1 MEETKR
7 EDPETVE
14 EIETAAEETAS
25 EDVVTEQKSDPKKTV
40 RELLDVKKR
49 LADAEEKLAAAEAR
63 EAELSDKHLRLAAEY
78 ENFRRR
84 AAAERTAAYT
94 DGLEGA
100 LEKLLPILDNLERA
114 SLYQDGQRVAEGL
127 AIIAKS
133 AAEALTALGVET
145 FGEAGESFD
154 PNLHN
159 AIGHVEDEARGE
171 GEIAEVYQKG
181 YKKGDRILRYA
192 MVTVAN

>member
-1 MEETKR
+1 MEETMEKGQ
-7 EDPETVE
+7 E
-14 EIETAAEETAS
+14 EILEEPDGKSAKGEPKKLARELASVKAQLLEAKKAEE
-25 EDVVTEQKSDPKKTV
+25 
-40 RELLDVKKR
+40 ELT
-49 LADAEEKLAAAEAR
+49 
-63 EAELSDKHLRLAAEY
+63 DKHLRLAAEY

-114 SLYQDGQRVAEGL
+114 SLYHDAEKIAEGL
-127 AIIAKS
+127 LMIGRSAK
-133 AAEALTALGVET
+133 EAFAALGVEA
-145 FGEAGESFD
+145 FGEVGDVFD
-154 PNLHN
+154 PAVHN
-159 AIGHVEDEARGE
+159 AVLHVEDDTHGE
-171 GEIAEVYQKG
+171 GEITEVHQKG

>member
-1 MEETKR
+1 MENEKITIPEEDLGTEPKQEKKGKASAALR
-7 EDPETVE
+7 E
-14 EIETAAEETAS
+14 AEE
-25 EDVVTEQKSDPKKTV
+25 Q
-40 RELLDVKKR
+40 
-49 LADAEEKLAAAEAR
+49 LAAAN
-63 EAELSDKHLRLAAEY
+63 AELAALSDKYLRLAAEY

-84 AAAERTAAYT
+84 AAAEKTAAYT

-114 SLYQDGQRVAEGL
+114 ALYRDAERVAEGL
-127 AIIAKS
+127 AMTARS
-133 AAEALTALGVET
+133 AADAFAALGVEE
-145 FGEAGESFD
+145 FGEAGEEFD

-159 AIGHVEDEARGE
+159 AVFHKEDDTLGE
-171 GEIAEVYQKG
+171 NVIAEVHQKG

>member
-1 MEETKR
+1 MEENKCECPETEAVTEETAPEETKGECKKSTR
-7 EDPETVE
+7 ELKKKLAE
-14 EIETAAEETAS
+14 AEE
-25 EDVVTEQKSDPKKTV
+25 Q
-40 RELLDVKKR
+40 
-49 LADAEEKLAAAEAR
+49 LAAAAAR

-84 AAAERTAAYT
+84 ATAERTAAYT

-114 SLYQDGQRVAEGL
+114 ALYQDGQKVAEGL
-127 AIIAKS
+127 AIIMKS
-133 AAEALTALGVET
+133 AADALSALGVET
-145 FGEAGESFD
+145 FGESGDAFD

-159 AIGHVEDEARGE
+159 AIQHIEDAERGE
-171 GEIAEVYQKG
+171 NEIAEVYQKG
-181 YKKGDRILRYA
+181 YKKGDRVLRYA

>member
-1 MEETKR
+1 MEETLN
-7 EDPETVE
+7 ECNETPVTPE
-14 EIETAAEETAS
+14 EETEEVEAP
-25 EDVVTEQKSDPKKTV
+25 EEKGDPKKAA
-40 RELLDVKKR
+40 RELLEIKRR

-84 AAAERTAAYT
+84 AAAEKTAAYT

-100 LEKLLPILDNLERA
+100 LAKLLPILDNLERA
-114 SLYQDGQRVAEGL
+114 ALYQDGEKVAEGL
-127 AIIAKS
+127 AITAKA
-133 AAEALTALGVET
+133 AAEAIASLGVET
-145 FGEAGESFD
+145 FGEVGEEFD

-159 AIGHVEDEARGE
+159 AIGHVENGDLGE
-171 GEIAEVYQKG
+171 NVIAEVYQKG

-192 MVTVAN
+192 MVMVAN

>member
-1 MEETKR
+1 MEENSCECNET
-7 EDPETVE
+7 PEVTEE
-14 EIETAAEETAS
+14 EIAPE
-25 EDVVTEQKSDPKKTV
+25 VKGDPKKAV
-40 RELLDVKKR
+40 RELLEVKRR
-49 LADAEEKLAAAEAR
+49 LAAAEEALAAAEAR

-84 AAAERTAAYT
+84 TAAERTAAYT

-114 SLYQDGQRVAEGL
+114 ALYQDGQKVAEGL
-127 AIIAKS
+127 AIIKKS
-133 AAEALTALGVET
+133 ADEALAALGVET
-145 FGEAGESFD
+145 FGEAGEEFD

-159 AIGHVEDEARGE
+159 AIGHTENDELGE
-171 GEIAEVYQKG
+171 NVIAEVYQKG

>member
-1 MEETKR
+1 MEENQNECMETPVT
-7 EDPETVE
+7 PE
-14 EIETAAEETAS
+14 EETEEVEA
-25 EDVVTEQKSDPKKTV
+25 TETKGDPKKTV
-40 RELLDVKKR
+40 RELLEVKRK

-84 AAAERTAAYT
+84 AAAEKTAAYT

-100 LEKLLPILDNLERA
+100 LEKLLPIFDNLERA
-114 SLYQDGQRVAEGL
+114 AIYNEADKVAEGL
-127 AIIAKS
+127 VLIAKS
-133 AAEALTALGVET
+133 ASEALAALSVET
-145 FGEAGESFD
+145 FGEVGDAFD

-159 AIGHVEDEARGE
+159 AVMHVEDDSLGE
-171 GEIAEVYQKG
+171 GVISAVHQKG
-181 YKKGDRILRYA
+181 YKKGERILRYA